1 MGFFTTSVTGLKTV
15 VTAIGAGV
23 GVWGVI
29 NLLEDMVTI
38 IPVQNHRV
46 SKTQCLL
53 CEKILKEKCTS
64 YVDNMT
70 ISCKAKGDTMKIEY
84 TKVGDY
90 YLPNLDYPEEAR
102 PIGCWGMLRKEYLKA
117 HKSGTYTY
125 LLLTA
130 RLDSYLADL
139 NEQSQEHFELIEA
152 QMRSAEGVTEKLKRQ
167 NPMEWVRHCN
177 NIRNRAA
184 EIIKQELI
192 YV

>member
-1 MGFFTTSVTGLKTV
+1 MKKQLYNKKNGLK
-15 VTAIGAGV
+15 
-23 GVWGVI
+23 
-29 NLLEDMVTI
+29 
-38 IPVQNHRV
+38 
-46 SKTQCLL
+46 
-53 CEKILKEKCTS
+53 
-64 YVDNMT
+64 
-70 ISCKAKGDTMKIEY
+70 Y
-84 TKVGDY
+84 TLQGDY
-90 YLPNLDYPEEAR
+90 YFPELTINEEKATY
-102 PIGCWGMLRKEYLKA
+102 GKYGMMRKKYLKE

>member
-1 MGFFTTSVTGLKTV
+1 
-15 VTAIGAGV
+15 
-23 GVWGVI
+23 
-29 NLLEDMVTI
+29 
-38 IPVQNHRV
+38 
-46 SKTQCLL
+46 
-53 CEKILKEKCTS
+53 
-64 YVDNMT
+64 
-70 ISCKAKGDTMKIEY
+70 MKIEY

-90 YLPNLDYPEEAR
+90 YLPNLYYPEETR
-102 PIGCWGMLRKEYLKA
+102 PIGLWGMLRKEYLKE

-139 NEQSQEHFELIEA
+139 NEQAQERIELIET
-152 QMRSAEGVTEKLKRQ
+152 QMRSAD
-167 NPMEWVRHCN
+167 PMEWLCHCN